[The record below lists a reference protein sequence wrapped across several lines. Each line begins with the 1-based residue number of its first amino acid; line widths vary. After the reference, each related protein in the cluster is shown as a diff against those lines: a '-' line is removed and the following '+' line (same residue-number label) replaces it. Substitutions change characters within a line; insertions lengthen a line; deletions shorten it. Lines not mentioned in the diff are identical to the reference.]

1 MAKKADIRAV
11 EDSDPLVVIEFNGH
25 TFTFPRDQ
33 EDWPT
38 RAIIA
43 ASRKQYD
50 QVVENVLG
58 AAQWDLL
65 MNVAAPAYK
74 QFMEFLKV
82 FADAV
87 ADECINN

>member
-1 MAKKADIRAV
+1 MPKKTAEAEAK
-11 EDSDPLVVIEFNGH
+11 SPLVELEFNGH

-50 QVVENVLG
+50 AVVEHVLG

-65 MNVAAPAYK
+65 MGVAAPAYR
-74 QFMEFLKV
+74 QFMDFLTA
-82 FADAV
+82 FADIV
-87 ADECINN
+87 ERECTSN

>member
-1 MAKKADIRAV
+1 MGKKLEPEVSVLVAV
-11 EDSDPLVVIEFNGH
+11 EFNGQ
-25 TFTFPRDQ
+25 TFSFPRDQ

-50 QVVENVLG
+50 AVVEHVLG
-58 AAQWDLL
+58 PTQWEVL
-65 MNVAAPAYK
+65 MSAAAPSYK
-74 QFMEFLKV
+74 QFMEFLSV

-87 ADECINN
+87 AAECN